1 MTNLASF
8 PSVSPSSCS
17 ITLSSVRN
25 RGNLHF
31 LFFLFH
37 LHCLSLPSGRIP
49 SLAFMN
55 AELVPVKNDFH
66 FRLFYFLSIYLFFF
80 LHLCHLLCSDQFE
93 LFSATLT
100 GDHFVLERRFLFRLF
115 RLTSSS
121 GLYPFFLCTYIY
133 IFFFLYQ
140 KSTAFIKDDSLG
152 SLGSLP
158 LLSPFHLPLNCN
170 FIYLSF
176 DATSTLLS
184 LNLMPGMKLP
194 PDHADMQI
202 SFVFRE
208 TGRGL
213 AMQMSYLFR
222 EILAITRN
230 AINSSKLIPPPHPTN
245 PSF

>member
-1 MTNLASF
+1 MTSTFVSFIFYLFIYFFFCISVIYYAPINSNYSVLRLRVIISYLNAVSSFVSSASL
-8 PSVSPSSCS
+8 PLPAS
-17 ITLSSVRN
+17 I
-25 RGNLHF
+25 
-31 LFFLFH
+31 LFFCVH
-37 LHCLSLPSGRIP
+37 
-49 SLAFMN
+49 
-55 AELVPVKNDFH
+55 
-66 FRLFYFLSIYLFFF
+66 
-80 LHLCHLLCSDQFE
+80 
-93 LFSATLT
+93 
-100 GDHFVLERRFLFRLF
+100 
-115 RLTSSS
+115 
-121 GLYPFFLCTYIY
+121 IY